1 MWLRIP
7 ITSRQGISGRWGSN
21 SFIVLSSI
29 FRKPS
34 PIASMSIQL
43 AAKVFIPS
51 RDESQSSA
59 LVICLFHVW
68 RSSIARWI
76 CDSKSLTIS
85 SCLYD
90 TDSISFYL
98 FAEKGTHIPM
108 FLHKVNVTTQ
118 QFLQVASGG
127 GMVIKLR
134 WHDSKEVNIASFV
147 MLISGN
153 RAKNAQGRDAETLLQ
168 LLSMTPDNI
177 NIFAL

>member
-1 MWLRIP
+1 MTAEGFLLFVTYSVSWSKG
-7 ITSRQGISGRWGSN
+7 TN
-21 SFIVLSSI
+21 SY
-29 FRKPS
+29 R
-34 PIASMSIQL
+34 
-43 AAKVFIPS
+43 
-51 RDESQSSA
+51 
-59 LVICLFHVW
+59 C
-68 RSSIARWI
+68 
-76 CDSKSLTIS
+76 
-85 SCLYD
+85 CLYD

-98 FAEKGTHIPM
+98 FAEKGTHILM